1 VFYGA
6 QAQAYGACGGGGG
19 LKWAGSAAPP
29 AETLPDARTHKNP
42 SPIRQNYLLYIRVER
57 FNVPFM
63 GEPQEALNAWFKR
76 EILVHETMLFRYLLR
91 VWPRKHEVPDLR
103 QETYA
108 RVYQAA
114 GLARPASPRSF
125 LFTTAHNLMADR
137 IRHERVVSIEAVGDI
152 DALNVSV
159 DELSTEDLVSTREE
173 LKRAGEALDRLPPRC
188 REVVWL
194 RRVEGLSQREAA
206 AALGISVKAIEQH
219 MSKGMR
225 LLATY
230 MLSERGAGSDEI
242 EHDRQA
248 QGIRNPRN
256 DRERG

>member
-1 VFYGA
+1 MSE
-6 QAQAYGACGGGGG
+6 
-19 LKWAGSAAPP
+19 L
-29 AETLPDARTHKNP
+29 
-42 SPIRQNYLLYIRVER
+42 
-57 FNVPFM
+57 
-63 GEPQEALNAWFKR
+63 QEALDSWFKR
-76 EILVHETMLFRYLLR
+76 EILIHEATLFRYLLR
-91 VWPRKHEVPDLR
+91 AWHRKDEVSDLR
-103 QETYA
+103 QEIYA

-114 GLARPASPRSF
+114 AVTRPSSPRAF
-125 LFTTAHNLMADR
+125 LFATAHNLMADR

-152 DALNVSV
+152 EALNVSM

-173 LKRAGEALDRLPPRC
+173 LKRLAEALDRLPPRC

-206 AALGISVKAIEQH
+206 EALGISVKAIEQH

-230 MLSERGAGSDEI
+230 MLSEGGVSLDEMG
-242 EHDRQA
+242 HDGLGK
-248 QGIRNPRN
+248 GIPHPRN

>member
-1 VFYGA
+1 MTE
-6 QAQAYGACGGGGG
+6 
-19 LKWAGSAAPP
+19 PP
-29 AETLPDARTHKNP
+29 
-42 SPIRQNYLLYIRVER
+42 
-57 FNVPFM
+57 
-63 GEPQEALNAWFKR
+63 EALDSWFKR
-76 EILVHETMLFRYLLR
+76 EILVHETTFFRYLLR
-91 VWPRKHEVPDLR
+91 VWHRKDEASDLR

-114 GLARPASPRSF
+114 AHSRPSSPRAF
-125 LFTTAHNLMADR
+125 LFATAHNLMADR

-152 DALNVSV
+152 EALNVSM

-173 LKRAGEALDRLPPRC
+173 LTRLAEALDRLPPRC

-206 AALGISVKAIEQH
+206 EALGISVKGIEQH
-219 MSKGMR
+219 MSKGAR

-230 MLSERGAGSDEI
+230 MLSEGGAGLDET
-242 EHDRQA
+242 EHDRLGK
-248 QGIRNPRN
+248 GIRHPRK